1 VSEVI
6 QVGSQHYILA
16 TSSRADDRTWVL
28 KSGDCFAVL
37 DRYGDIQPIGLGEQ
51 GLYHEGTRFLS
62 RLEVEL
68 EGERPLL
75 LSSQVREGN
84 ELLAVDLTNADIVQE
99 DRVTVP
105 RHSLHV
111 FRSKFLQDGSCFER
125 FRVRNHTMQPQHAVV
140 HVRFDA
146 DFSDIFEVRGL
157 RRERRGERGP
167 PLVEEA
173 RVTLP
178 YVGLDDL
185 ERRTV
190 LQFSPRPTQ
199 ITASTAAWTVD
210 LDPQQSLTLDLTT
223 HCQVGAHAVPTRRYA
238 DELPKA
244 TRRLQKARARACII
258 ESSNEQFNAWIT
270 QSTAD
275 VYLMLTQKDQGPYP
289 YAGIPWFCTAFGRDG
304 LISALETLW
313 VDPAIAKGVLTYLAH
328 MQASV
333 VDTDQDAEP
342 GKILHE
348 TRTGEMA
355 ATGEIPFSLY
365 YGSVDATPLFL
376 MLLGAYHDR
385 TDDTALVEQLWPA
398 AEHALAWM
406 EQYGD
411 RDGDGFLEYESAT
424 SKGLRHQGWKDS
436 DDAVFHGD
444 GRPAE
449 GPIALCEVQGYA
461 YAARCA
467 MAKVAARL
475 GHTALAEQQTA
486 RAASLRD
493 QFDQQ
498 FWCDDIGTYALA
510 LDGDKRP
517 CKVRS
522 SNAGQ
527 CLFTGIVAPH
537 RARQVAD
544 QLLGEAFFTGWGVR
558 TVATSEARY
567 NPMSY
572 HNGSVWPHDTALI
585 ALGFS
590 RYGLRDAAVRL
601 LTGLFDA
608 SSFVDLGRLP
618 ELFCGFPRRPG
629 EGPTRY
635 PVACAP
641 QTWASASVFLLL
653 QACLGLTVEAQECRV
668 RCSWPILPAAIDE
681 VRIRNLAVAKGQVDL
696 TFRRYD
702 HDVSMSIARRE
713 GEVETVVTK

>member
-1 VSEVI
+1 MRIAQVSPLVETVPPERYGGTERVVSWLTEELVRRGHEVTLFAA
-6 QVGSQHYILA
+6 G
-16 TSSRADDRTWVL
+16 SSRTSATLVPVVPCALRQGEQRYDTVTWQPVEEALVEARADEFDIIH
-28 KSGDCFAVL
+28 SHIDEFADAMLSRGVITPVVTTLHGRL
-37 DRYGDIQPIGLGEQ
+37 DRDDVQQ
-51 GLYHEGTRFLS
+51 
-62 RLEVEL
+62 
-68 EGERPLL
+68 
-75 LSSQVREGN
+75 
-84 ELLAVDLTNADIVQE
+84 LLAN
-99 DRVTVP
+99 DRMAAVSISYAQRDPVP
-105 RHSLHV
+105 S
-111 FRSKFLQDGSCFER
+111 
-125 FRVRNHTMQPQHAVV
+125 AWW
-140 HVRFDA
+140 A
-146 DFSDIFEVRGL
+146 
-157 RRERRGERGP
+157 P
-167 PLVEEA
+167 PRVEEA

-178 YVGLDDL
+178 YVGLDDV

-244 TRRLQKARARACII
+244 TRRLQKAQARACVID
-258 ESSNEQFNAWIT
+258 SSNEQFNAWIN
-270 QSTAD
+270 QSIAD
-275 VYLMLTQKDQGPYP
+275 LYLMLTPKDTGPYP

-304 LISALETLW
+304 LITALQTLW
-313 VDPAIAKGVLTYLAH
+313 VDPAIAKGVLMYLAH

-333 VDTDQDAEP
+333 VDAEKDSEP

-355 ATGEIPFSLY
+355 ATGEIPFGLY

-385 TDDTALVEQLWPA
+385 TNDTALVEQLWPA

-406 EQYGD
+406 DQYGD
-411 RDGDGFLEYESAT
+411 RDDDGFLEYESAT
-424 SKGLRHQGWKDS
+424 AGGLRHQGWKDS
-436 DDAVFHGD
+436 DDAVFHAD
-444 GRPAE
+444 GRLAE
-449 GPIALCEVQGYA
+449 GPIAMCEVQGYA

-467 MAKVAARL
+467 VAKLAGRL
-475 GHTALAEQQTA
+475 GHAALAEQQVA

-498 FWCDDIGTYALA
+498 FWCDEIGTYALA

-527 CLFTGIVAPH
+527 CLFTGIAAPR

-572 HNGSVWPHDTALI
+572 HKGSVWPHDTALI

-590 RYGLRDAAVRL
+590 RYGLRDAAAQL

-608 SSFVDLGRLP
+608 SAFVDLSRLP

-635 PVACAP
+635 PLACAP
-641 QTWASASVFLLL
+641 QTSASASVFLLL
-653 QACLGLTVEAQECRV
+653 QACLGLTIEGEECRV
-668 RCSWPILPAAIDE
+668 RCSWPILPPAIDE
-681 VRIRNLAVAKGQVDL
+681 VRIRNLAVGKGQVDL

-713 GEVETVVTK
+713 DRRSCGLA